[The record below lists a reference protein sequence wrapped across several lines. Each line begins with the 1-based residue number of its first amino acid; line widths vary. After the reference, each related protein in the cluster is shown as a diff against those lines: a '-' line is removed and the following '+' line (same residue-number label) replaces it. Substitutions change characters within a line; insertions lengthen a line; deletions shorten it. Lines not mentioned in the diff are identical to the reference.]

1 MIQLYLSRRPWV
13 QPAMRTAP
21 LVLSLAA
28 CCFVLACS
36 AGAPDEPITIYPDD
50 GGPGTYP
57 KDDGDSG
64 ELDDLGSAFVESYPD
79 ALPVDSDALPADS
92 DALPVEA
99 QEILERQIETTPP
112 PRRPQ
117 LDRGDL
123 PAETTPPPR
132 KPQLDRGD
140 LPAKTTPPNKATP
153 PPSQKPVKK

>member
-1 MIQLYLSRRPWV
+1 MIRLYLSRRPWV

-36 AGAPDEPITIYPDD
+36 AGAPDEPITV
-50 GGPGTYP
+50 YP
-57 KDDGDSG
+57 KDEDGPG

-79 ALPVDSDALPADS
+79 VDGPLHDWNPSLSATDPDSDALPVDS

-132 KPQLDRGD
+132 EPHRRRAAIRCRP
-140 LPAKTTPPNKATP
+140 PAARRAPPA
-153 PPSQKPVKK
+153 

>member
-1 MIQLYLSRRPWV
+1 
-13 QPAMRTAP
+13 MRTAS
-21 LVLSLAA
+21 LALSLAA
-28 CCFVLACS
+28 CCFVVACS
-36 AGAPDEPITIYPDD
+36 AGAPDEPITV
-50 GGPGTYP
+50 YP
-57 KDDGDSG
+57 KDEDGPG

-79 ALPVDSDALPADS
+79 VDGPLHDWNPSLSATDPDS

>member
-1 MIQLYLSRRPWV
+1 
-13 QPAMRTAP
+13 MRTAS
-21 LVLSLAA
+21 LALSLAA
-28 CCFVLACS
+28 CCFVVACS

-50 GGPGTYP
+50 GGPG
-57 KDDGDSG
+57 

-79 ALPVDSDALPADS
+79 VDGPLHDWNPSLSAADPDS

-112 PRRPQ
+112 PRKPQ

-123 PAETTPPPR
+123 PAETTPPPK

-153 PPSQKPVKK
+153 PPRQKPVKK